1 LASFLVIACNL
12 TSSRRWPASLS
23 SALGDAHSTW
33 TVVMGV
39 YRPTAPS
46 FEAHWPLESTKGLGA
61 LTLQV
66 ALAASRSSASSRVIP
81 GLSGSS
87 GLDSVSG
94 FIGTSVTRKSDPA
107 RRSASRSFCNRLGS
121 F

>member
-1 LASFLVIACNL
+1 MASFLVTACNL
-12 TSSRRWPASLS
+12 ISLRRWPTSLS

-33 TVVMGV
+33 TVAMGV
-39 YRPTAPS
+39 HRLTAPL
-46 FEAHWPLESTKGLGA
+46 FKAYWPLESTKGLGV
-61 LTLQV
+61 LTLRV
-66 ALAASRSSASSRVIP
+66 ALAASRSSASGRVIP

-94 FIGTSVTRKSDPA
+94 FIGTSVTRESHPA
-107 RRSASRSFCNRLGS
+107 RRSANRSLYNRLGS